1 MIKNFIAH
9 NSFSQNIYWFDVI
22 IDVDGGNASNVAELQ
37 TYAMPAIF
45 IPILNSIDD
54 HQTVNAKNACKNG
67 GGIYLSEKSFSED
80 LFLKEITSFYNSDL
94 NKRSKNM
101 KKQIAINQL
110 SIVNNFPVSVLA
122 FPARS
127 NTTIFP
133 SVTSPAPAVIV
144 ICVLL
149 FTTHVIPAGVDP
161 PTVIFT
167 SVPSLT
173 PATCV
178 KKPLPVMTDVAPFFI
193 VGVPTD

>member
-1 MIKNFIAH
+1 M
-9 NSFSQNIYWFDVI
+9 
-22 IDVDGGNASNVAELQ
+22 
-37 TYAMPAIF
+37 
-45 IPILNSIDD
+45 
-54 HQTVNAKNACKNG
+54 
-67 GGIYLSEKSFSED
+67 
-80 LFLKEITSFYNSDL
+80 
-94 NKRSKNM
+94 
-101 KKQIAINQL
+101 
-110 SIVNNFPVSVLA
+110 SIVKSFPVSVLA

-178 KKPLPVMTDVAPFFI
+178 KNPLPVITDVAPFFI
-193 VGVPTD
+193 VAVPTDETDGLVLSTVNFLLVVEIFPAGSVTTISPSFISPDPPVMVI